1 MIQLLD
7 LIEEFLIFRSY
18 EYARLDGTM
27 NINTRVDEINTFTND
42 PNCFVMLISTRA
54 GGLGL
59 NLTAADT
66 VIIFDSD
73 WVKLIL
79 KMCKMV
85 MLKIIINQF

>member
-7 LIEEFLIFRSY
+7 LIEDFLIFRSY

-27 NINTRVDEINTFTND
+27 SINTRVDEINTFTND

-79 KMCKMV
+79 KKCKMV